1 MPIARK
7 ITRRE
12 WDKTPQDYKGISTI
26 LVCRHCDVWSF
37 KSRPDLIPAECTI
50 ATRHEWTERKQK
62 VVLGHDERGTF
73 LELVEV
79 VERV

>member
-1 MPIARK
+1 MLNIRR

-12 WDKTPQDYKGISTI
+12 WEETLRDYKGITTI
-26 LVCRHCDVWSF
+26 LVCRHCGEWTF
-37 KSRPDLIPAECTI
+37 KSRPDLIPAECT
-50 ATRHEWTERKQK
+50 TTTGHEWTERKQK
-62 VVLGHDERGTF
+62 TMLGHDEQGTF